1 MVQPII
7 ICREGCKL
15 FGIIFRC
22 TTLNYLRVNMKHFL
36 GPILGAEVAQ
46 KRAPFPAV
54 VTITEMGNAN
64 ICILCDAVKKVE
76 RRVGAHTEFFSK
88 TVEWH
93 SQK

>member
-1 MVQPII
+1 MGMM
-7 ICREGCKL
+7 EFKL
-15 FGIIFRC
+15 YLPLWLIFRC
-22 TTLNYLRVNMKHFL
+22 TTLNHLRVNMKHFL

-76 RRVGAHTEFFSK
+76 RRVLSLL
-88 TVEWH
+88 
-93 SQK
+93 